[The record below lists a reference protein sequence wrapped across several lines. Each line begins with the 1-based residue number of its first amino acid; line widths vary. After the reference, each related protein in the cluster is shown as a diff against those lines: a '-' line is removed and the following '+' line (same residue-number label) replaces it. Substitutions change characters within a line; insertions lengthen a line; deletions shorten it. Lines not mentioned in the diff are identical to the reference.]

1 MGVFDFFK
9 RKKVELT
16 EEQKKWN
23 KMWELWVEG
32 QADSPYA
39 ELMTYQG
46 EINNGGHSQYFTNV
60 ENIGDLQK
68 EMTALQTVLPLKL
81 KENLKKAYEIYLELE
96 AKEEV
101 EQLKEVLNQCDSLFY
116 ENEEELNNILKV
128 YANTVK
134 L

>member
-9 RKKVELT
+9 KKKVELN
-16 EEQKKWN
+16 EELKKWD
-23 KMWELWVEG
+23 KMWELWTEG

-60 ENIGDLQK
+60 ENTGDLQK
-68 EMTALQTVLPLKL
+68 EMNTLQTVLPLKF
-81 KENLKKAYEIYLELE
+81 KENLKKAYEAYLELE
-96 AKEEV
+96 AKEED
-101 EQLKEVLNQCDSLFY
+101 EQLEEVLNQCDRLFY
-116 ENEEELNNILKV
+116 EHEEELNNILKE